1 MTMETDIE
9 SVGNKLCDI
18 KLVTTL
24 LFICTCVVS
33 AVVSKSTEMIW
44 HCGDRTSKTQNFG
57 TDIRIVVL
65 RTSLS
70 ASDHEPTWLLQDAT
84 FKKMGVIMAENNGR
98 LLAIYDELSAFLT
111 KIKLYGNSSFR
122 FS

>member
-33 AVVSKSTEMIW
+33 AVVSKSTEMTW

-98 LLAIYDELSAFLT
+98 LLPFMMSLVHF
-111 KIKLYGNSSFR
+111 
-122 FS
+122 